1 MDGKV
6 NRKRLTLEEFIDR
19 GNKCHNNK
27 YNYSKATLVDTS
39 STVIVICPEHG
50 EFKVNAKRHYSESS
64 GCPSCTNYIKNDHNK
79 FIERARLIHGDKY
92 DYSKSIYVASSKKL
106 KIICPLH
113 GEFEV
118 TPSLH
123 YGPRKVGCTACS
135 GKRKLT
141 NSDFIERSKAIH
153 GDIYQYENTR
163 YEASN
168 KKVTII
174 CPTHGDFSIRASD
187 HIGGPKRGC
196 IECKKLNSSS
206 TYNGV
211 MTTGKFI
218 ELSKKVHGN
227 KYIYDKSA
235 YITAK
240 KKITITCPEHGDF
253 SMLPSSHYSRN
264 QGCSAC
270 GGRAGI
276 NTEGFIEKSVLLFKD
291 RFDYSKTHYVNAK
304 SKVTLICKEHGEFQ
318 VQPNNHL
325 AGNGGCMYCSGRGDI
340 DNENLIARL
349 KASLGE
355 QHDYSK
361 VDYKGRNEQVTVIC
375 PTHGEF
381 SGFPQVL
388 IKNQGCH
395 KCNEYT
401 KEDFVKKA
409 LLVHEAQYD
418 YSNTVYIS
426 SRIKLEINCPRHGFF
441 EQDAT
446 SHLKG
451 KGCPTCGVEK
461 NILANR
467 DPDDFC
473 LLYYLKL
480 EYKGHFFW
488 KIGIT
493 TRDVEQRYH
502 LLHRDNVTIIDTQ
515 ILETTISKAINAEN
529 NFIREYK
536 EYLEY
541 RGHIL
546 KHAKGGTET
555 FSIDVLLSNSK
566 ELSDFL

>member
-6 NRKRLTLEEFIDR
+6 NRKRLTLEEFINR
-19 GNKCHNNK
+19 GDKCHNNK
-27 YNYSKATLVDTS
+27 YDYSKATLVDTS
-39 STVIVICPEHG
+39 STVIVICPDHG
-50 EFKVNAKRHYSESS
+50 EFEVNAKRHYSASS
-64 GCPSCTNYIKNDHNK
+64 GCPSCTNYIKNDLNK

-141 NSDFIERSKAIH
+141 NSDFIERSKEIH

-168 KKVTII
+168 KKVTIT
-174 CPTHGDFSIRASD
+174 CPTHGDFNIRASD

-196 IECKKLNSSS
+196 SECKKLNSSS
-206 TYNGV
+206 TYNGAI
-211 MTTGKFI
+211 TTKIFI
-218 ELSKKVHGN
+218 ELSKKVHGS
-227 KYIYDKSA
+227 KYTYDKSV

-240 KKITITCPEHGDF
+240 KKIIITCPEHGDF
-253 SMLPSSHYSRN
+253 SMLPSSHYSKN

-270 GGRAGI
+270 SGRAI
-276 NTEGFIEKSVLLFKD
+276 TNTEEFIEKSVLLFGG
-291 RFDYSKTHYVNAK
+291 RFDYAKTQYCNAK
-304 SKVTLICKEHGEFQ
+304 TKVTLICKDHGEFQ

-340 DNENLIARL
+340 NNENLIARL
-349 KASLGE
+349 KTSLGE

-361 VDYKGRNEQVTVIC
+361 VNYKGRNEKITVIC

-388 IKNQGCH
+388 IKNQGCP

-401 KEDFVKKA
+401 KDDFVKKA
-409 LLVHEAQYD
+409 FLVHEGQYD
-418 YSNTVYIS
+418 YTELVYTSNKIRVA
-426 SRIKLEINCPRHGFF
+426 INCPKHGIF
-441 EQDAT
+441 EQYPNN
-446 SHLKG
+446 HLEG

-480 EYKGHFFW
+480 EYKGYLFW

-515 ILETTISKAINAEN
+515 ILETTIGKAINAEN
-529 NFIREYK
+529 NFIREYE

-555 FSIDVLLSNSK
+555 FSIDVLLSNNK

>member
-1 MDGKV
+1 MDVKI
-6 NRKRLTLEEFIDR
+6 NRKRLTLEEFIER

-27 YNYSKATLVDTS
+27 YDYSKAVIFDTS
-39 STVIVICPEHG
+39 SRVIIICPKHG
-50 EFKVNAKRHYSESS
+50 EFEVNAKRHYSRSS
-64 GCPSCTNYIKNDHNK
+64 GCPSCTNYIKNDINM
-79 FIERARLIHGDKY
+79 FIERARLIHGGKY

-106 KIICPLH
+106 KIICPSH

-123 YGPRKVGCTACS
+123 YGPRRVGCTACS

-141 NSDFIERSKAIH
+141 TNDFIERSKNIH
-153 GDIYQYENTR
+153 GDIYLYNNTN

-168 KKVTII
+168 KKVTIT
-174 CPTHGDFSIRASD
+174 CPMHGDFSLRASD

-196 IECKKLNSSS
+196 SECKKLTAN
-206 TYNGV
+206 TTFNGAI
-211 MTTGKFI
+211 TTEKFI
-218 ELSKKVHGN
+218 KLSKKVHGN
-227 KYIYDKSA
+227 NYDYDKA
-235 YITAK
+235 IYTHAK

-253 SMLPSSHYSRN
+253 SMLPSSHYSKN

-270 GGRAGI
+270 AGRAK
-276 NTEGFIEKSVLLFKD
+276 TSTKEFIEKSVFLFED
-291 RFDYSKTHYVNAK
+291 RFDYSKTYYINAK
-304 SKVTLICKEHGEFQ
+304 TKVTLICKEHGEFK

-325 AGNGGCMYCSGRGDI
+325 GGNGGCTYCSGRGDI
-340 DNENLIARL
+340 NNEDLIARL

-361 VDYKGRNEQVTVIC
+361 VDYIGRNNRITVIC

-381 SGFPQVL
+381 SGLPQVL
-388 IKNQGCH
+388 IKNQGCP
-395 KCNEYT
+395 KCNAYT
-401 KEDFVKKA
+401 KEDFLKKA
-409 LLVHEAQYD
+409 LLIHGNQYN
-418 YSNTVYIS
+418 YSKTVYIS
-426 SRIKLEINCPRHGFF
+426 SKIKLEINCPRHGFF
-441 EQDAT
+441 EQD
-446 SHLKG
+446 SKNHLEG

-467 DPDDFC
+467 DPEDYC

-480 EYKGHFFW
+480 EYKGHYFW

-493 TRDVEQRYH
+493 TRDVESRYH
-502 LLHRDNVTIIDTQ
+502 LLHRDKVTIVETQ
-515 ILETTISKAINAEN
+515 LLETTIGNAINAEN

-566 ELSDFL
+566 ELSDFV